1 MSSAFPIESPNE
13 GDQQG
18 DQDQLGVQVRF
29 WAGAKSAAGRSELMV
44 APGSAREILAQ
55 LRAELGEPFHKI
67 AVGSSLLLDG
77 VVLHDLEHQL
87 SPGSTLEV
95 LPPFAGG

>member
-1 MSSAFPIESPNE
+1 MSSAFPIGSP
-13 GDQQG
+13 QG
-18 DQDQLGVQVRF
+18 GLQPQGGVQVRF
-29 WAGAKSAAGRSELMV
+29 WAGAKSAAGRSELVV
-44 APGSAREILAQ
+44 APGSAQEILAH

-67 AVGSSLLLDG
+67 AAGSSLLLDG
-77 VVLHDLEHQL
+77 VVLHDLEHHL